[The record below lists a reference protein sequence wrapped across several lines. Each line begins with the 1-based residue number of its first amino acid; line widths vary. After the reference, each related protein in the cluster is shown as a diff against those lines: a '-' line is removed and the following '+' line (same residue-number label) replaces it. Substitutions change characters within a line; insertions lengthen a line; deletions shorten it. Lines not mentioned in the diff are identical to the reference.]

1 MYKRIHI
8 FLEILSV
15 IYDVKIVLL
24 QKYSMSLIDK
34 IWEQL
39 DSGHFDCGIF
49 IHLKKTFDTVDHNI
63 FIQEWITMTLEEKLT
78 ISFHVSLK

>member
-15 IYDVKIVLL
+15 NYDVKIVLL

-63 FIQEWITMTLEEKLT
+63 FIQEMNHYDFRGETNN
-78 ISFHVSLK
+78 